1 MVKTRD
7 GIVIQFR
14 IASFEGVRNILYPTL
29 MKSCELWSG
38 VRCVCVC
45 IGICVC
51 ESCHKDEEEEENA
64 NRTCDKNT

>member
-1 MVKTRD
+1 MMGHLKR
-7 GIVIQFR
+7 GGG
-14 IASFEGVRNILYPTL
+14 SSCCKEVRLQDVAF
-29 MKSCELWSG
+29 ELWSG